1 MRYDFI
7 FMDFILIFYELFLLM
22 LEGLGLID
30 SIIRIFHRS
39 LTMGCIEDVVGEDYD
54 VELKWTLHSN
64 RQMLLDLGNNRSF
77 KISYD
82 EDDRKFLLTYETP
95 TDIVKIC
102 DNDNDIMALMTTAE
116 ELYIKKSILL
126 EIRK

>member
-1 MRYDFI
+1 
-7 FMDFILIFYELFLLM
+7 
-22 LEGLGLID
+22 
-30 SIIRIFHRS
+30 
-39 LTMGCIEDVVGEDYD
+39 MGCIEDVVGEDYD